1 MRLRLFIS
9 LIAAGVTGL
18 VAAAQQA
25 PSNAPAAR
33 AEILV
38 LGTYHM
44 ANPGRDIFNTQA
56 DDVLAAKR
64 QKEIADV
71 VEVLKKFRPTKIALE
86 GSFSDDRFASNY
98 ADYLAGKYQLTR
110 NERDQLGFR
119 LAKEL
124 GHKAVHPVDVGGE
137 FPYLPLV
144 NYAKANGREQEL
156 NALMDE
162 VGARVKALEVYLSSH
177 TILETLLYMN
187 DDAQTADA
195 VGAYFQQAQ
204 FGGPWDWAG
213 ADLVSAWFKRNMRI
227 YTNIVR
233 LVDSPGERVLVI
245 YGAGHLGWLQYAI
258 RNSPNL
264 RLRTLA
270 EIAR

>member
-1 MRLRLFIS
+1 MRPGLFIA
-9 LIAAGVTGL
+9 LIAAGVTGH

-25 PSNAPAAR
+25 PAPR

-64 QKEIADV
+64 QKEIATD
-71 VEVLKKFRPTKIALE
+71 KT
-86 GSFSDDRFASNY
+86 
-98 ADYLAGKYQLTR
+98 
-110 NERDQLGFR
+110 
-119 LAKEL
+119 
-124 GHKAVHPVDVGGE
+124 
-137 FPYLPLV
+137 
-144 NYAKANGREQEL
+144 
-156 NALMDE
+156 
-162 VGARVKALEVYLSSH
+162 
-177 TILETLLYMN
+177 
-187 DDAQTADA
+187 
-195 VGAYFQQAQ
+195 
-204 FGGPWDWAG
+204 
-213 ADLVSAWFKRNMRI
+213 DLVAAGFKRNMRI

>member
-1 MRLRLFIS
+1 MRSGLFIA
-9 LIAAGVTGL
+9 LIAAGVTGH

-25 PSNAPAAR
+25 PAPR

-71 VEVLKKFRPTKIALE
+71 VEVLKKFRPTRIALE
-86 GSFSDDRFASNY
+86 GSFSDDRVARNY

-162 VGARVKALEVYLSSH
+162 VGARVKALEAYLSSH

-245 YGAGHLGWLQYAI
+245 YGAGHLGWLQFAI